1 MLSTILLQYT
11 WCKYWLHIDE
21 IGSKSYFRTDYKLN
35 LLKWNKTG
43 QLLNYAR
50 YANNWLNVHP
60 FKLKTPYF
68 TTHYLRD
75 NLTAFMIKVTFLLLV
90 AGISNVWYIL
100 LKEELN
106 PSKLKE
112 TSFASSLLLIE
123 GLEKIRFRIVQEDF
137 PSLLLM
143 AFSIFSLSKVSNS
156 LSWIGV
162 ETAWTENFFFKD
174 SSSKSNS
181 SWTIRYCFSLFL
193 K

>member
-1 MLSTILLQYT
+1 
-11 WCKYWLHIDE
+11 
-21 IGSKSYFRTDYKLN
+21 
-35 LLKWNKTG
+35 
-43 QLLNYAR
+43 
-50 YANNWLNVHP
+50 
-60 FKLKTPYF
+60 
-68 TTHYLRD
+68 
-75 NLTAFMIKVTFLLLV
+75 MIKVTFLLLV

-156 LSWIGV
+156 LS
-162 ETAWTENFFFKD
+162 
-174 SSSKSNS
+174 
-181 SWTIRYCFSLFL
+181 
-193 K
+193 